1 MVLEVGDGR
10 LKLGFEGR
18 GVGKVLEEVR
28 AMILEVG
35 ERSLEIELWPLWGLF
50 GWWEKF
56 GVFGVH
62 FLGKGRVGY

>member
-10 LKLGFEGR
+10 LKVGFEGR
-18 GVGKVLEEVR
+18 GVGNVVEEVR
-28 AMILEVG
+28 AVMLEVG
-35 ERSLEIELWPLWGLF
+35 ERSLEVELWGLF

-62 FLGKGRVGY
+62 FLG